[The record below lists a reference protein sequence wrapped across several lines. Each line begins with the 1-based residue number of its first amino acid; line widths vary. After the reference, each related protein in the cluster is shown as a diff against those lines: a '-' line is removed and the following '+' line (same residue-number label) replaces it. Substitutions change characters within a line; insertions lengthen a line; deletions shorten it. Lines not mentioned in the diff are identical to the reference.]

1 MQREFNLELL
11 ANKKAVVNCKRKEE
25 EQEFL
30 TYLDSKNIKWIT
42 GSKIFNP
49 TSYKYDRYKEETC
62 FKIDRNNELSFDE
75 IREFKDYTILSLD
88 DIVVKKK
95 LNNFKDYGFEADF
108 EGEILKEVKEK
119 NGIEYLGYFIGNNK
133 TYYPCIWTKSG
144 RTWKTSVSEKDRNLY
159 NLKPIKKEWYENN
172 QNVWKIISID
182 ETLGIFKSYSKE
194 NETII
199 YISLVNNIEYI
210 IHTSKCRPATQKEI
224 LSLLVKE

>member
-11 ANKKAVVNCKRKEE
+11 ANKKAVLNCKTKEE

-30 TYLDSKNIKWIT
+30 TYLDSKNIRWVT

-49 TSYKYDRYKEETC
+49 KVYKYEEFKEKTC
-62 FKIDRNNELSFDE
+62 FKIDIHNELSFDE
-75 IREFKDYTILSLD
+75 ICELKDYTILSLD

-108 EGEILKEVKEK
+108 EGEILKNIGDYYVGYVCRDSCTIIDSTKWDLK
-119 NGIEYLGYFIGNNK
+119 GNDVDIEEHHL
-133 TYYPCIWTKSG
+133 T
-144 RTWKTSVSEKDRNLY
+144 
-159 NLKPIKKEWYENN
+159 PIKKEWYENN
-172 QNVWKIISID
+172 QNVGKIISID
-182 ETLGIFKSYSKE
+182 ETLGVFKSYSKE

-199 YISLVNNIEYI
+199 YISLVNNLEYI
-210 IHTSKCRPATQKEI
+210 IHISKCRPATQEEI